1 MSAREF
7 YDLKAASE
15 QFSVSVRTLQA
26 EVKAGRLPVY
36 KPTDKPLIR
45 HQDLVEWAMTDRPAS

>member
-1 MSAREF
+1 MTAREF
-7 YDLKAASE
+7 YDYKAASE
-15 QFSVSVRTLQA
+15 QFSVSVRTLQE

-45 HQDLVEWAMTDRPAS
+45 HKDLVEWATTDRRAS